1 MSHVVREDRNVN
13 LGSRVGESCGRFISD
28 LARTTLWKAIFSS
41 KVNFVPSLA
50 ALRMA
55 HLPALPWV
63 TDSILD
69 TDNRKVHR
77 IVFSMMLCCVCLF
90 VDVSQRWRADSTQN
104 CETLY
109 LSICF
114 FIFLSHDKQ
123 LYVSTAN
130 TFKTLITHNY
140 DMVWRN

>member
-69 TDNRKVHR
+69 RQQESPQDCLLYDAV
-77 IVFSMMLCCVCLF
+77 LCVSLCGCV
-90 VDVSQRWRADSTQN
+90 SKMAS
-104 CETLY
+104 
-109 LSICF
+109 
-114 FIFLSHDKQ
+114 
-123 LYVSTAN
+123 
-130 TFKTLITHNY
+130 
-140 DMVWRN
+140 